1 MKLPDTLLRFVEEE
15 EYAESFIAGKVRFG
29 RLDYYKTIEDSR
41 RDEAEGTAA
50 FDWNTS
56 HPVHYE
62 GVSLNSH
69 LVLCT
74 AHPEVEKSILIERWK
89 SPFIVRI
96 NDPMALLERINA
108 VWRADSR
115 ASGLC
120 VIYPVEYN
128 KGEALEP
135 TPSLI
140 PPANYSYC
148 QKPRIPFDIERE
160 FRYVLTCKIDA
171 DWVSEDRDQH
181 ICLTLPD
188 CSDICEKNY

>member
-1 MKLPDTLLRFVEEE
+1 MKLPNTLLRFFEKQD
-15 EYAESFIAGKVRFG
+15 YAESFIAGQARFG

-50 FDWNTS
+50 FDWSSNN
-56 HPVHYE
+56 PVHYE
-62 GVSLNSH
+62 GVSLNGH

-74 AHPEVEKSILIERWK
+74 THPEVDRSVLIGRWK
-89 SPFIVRI
+89 SPYIVQI
-96 NDPMALLERINA
+96 NDPMALLQRINA
-108 VWRADSR
+108 VWHADPR

-120 VIYPVEYN
+120 AIYPVEYN

-148 QKPRIPFDIERE
+148 QKPRIPFEIERE
-160 FRYVLTCKIDA
+160 FRFVLTCKVDA
-171 DWVSEDRDQH
+171 DRVSENQDQH
-181 ICLTLPD
+181 VCLTLPD
-188 CSDICEKNY
+188 CRDICEKDY